1 MTVRRLIVLL
11 VLGLL
16 LGAVLVNQL
25 EQQPGYVYISLG
37 DVVLETTV
45 WFAVFIWLL
54 TWGLLVLA
62 LSLLRRL
69 WGTHRAVSGWLGQRK
84 SRNATALTNR
94 GLINFIEGNWARARK
109 QLLRSA
115 RYSEA
120 PLINHLI
127 AARASFRLG
136 DIEEA
141 KHQLGTAE
149 SVEAEAG
156 IAVELTQAELQLSGG
171 NYEQALATLVRARSN
186 AAKHPYVLALLA
198 RAHRQL
204 GDWQALRPLLPE
216 LHKYGLLEDAG
227 LRGLEGELWEAL
239 VVSVAGQSDAT
250 VADLESLW
258 RDIPL
263 AQRELVTLR
272 RVFLQALS
280 DMGAQDELQ
289 RHLVAWL
296 AKQWQVELL
305 DFLGRS
311 PPTNPRKLL
320 KTMKKWL
327 DTHGEDPLLLLA
339 AARVALYAKE
349 WDAAQQWLETAYER
363 DASAEICCELA
374 RFIDARGE
382 QARAAELRAEAAALS
397 VGPLPELPLPN
408 SLSEE

>member
-54 TWGLLVLA
+54 TWGLLVLV

-186 AAKHPYVLALLA
+186 AAKHSYVLALLA
-198 RAHRQL
+198 RA
-204 GDWQALRPLLPE
+204 
-216 LHKYGLLEDAG
+216 
-227 LRGLEGELWEAL
+227 
-239 VVSVAGQSDAT
+239 
-250 VADLESLW
+250 
-258 RDIPL
+258 
-263 AQRELVTLR
+263 
-272 RVFLQALS
+272 
-280 DMGAQDELQ
+280 
-289 RHLVAWL
+289 
-296 AKQWQVELL
+296 
-305 DFLGRS
+305 
-311 PPTNPRKLL
+311 
-320 KTMKKWL
+320 
-327 DTHGEDPLLLLA
+327 
-339 AARVALYAKE
+339 
-349 WDAAQQWLETAYER
+349 
-363 DASAEICCELA
+363 
-374 RFIDARGE
+374 
-382 QARAAELRAEAAALS
+382 
-397 VGPLPELPLPN
+397 VGGCHQN
-408 SLSEE
+408 SE